1 MFQEKI
7 SILFE
12 SQSYNILPKETSRFS
27 WHDCNGHFL
36 ESQLL
41 HYAGMMDILGHE
53 ENIIS
58 LKDRSFVG
66 HIFWLMFKKNIN

>member
-1 MFQEKI
+1 MSLNPITYFLRKQVD
-7 SILFE
+7 F
-12 SQSYNILPKETSRFS
+12 
-27 WHDCNGHFL
+27 HDMIVMGIFL

-66 HIFWLMFKKNIN
+66 HIF